1 MDELSGEKI
10 DIIANNGNVAEILK
24 KSLSPAEVLKVEID
38 EENEMASC
46 FILPSERAK
55 AV

>member
-10 DIIANNGNVAEILK
+10 DIIANTGDIREILK
-24 KSLSPAEVLKVEID
+24 KSLSPAQVVKVEID
-38 EENEMASC
+38 EDDELATC
-46 FILPSERAK
+46 YIDPSERAK

>member
-10 DIIANNGNVAEILK
+10 DIVPNYGDIREIIK
-24 KSLSPAEVLKVEID
+24 KALSPADVKKVEVD
-38 EENEMASC
+38 EDDELARVYIEN
-46 FILPSERAK
+46 SERAK